1 MANIGRCFPLLV
13 ALLLTVASATCAQR
27 FSLETKGDSLSY
39 LVLTTDST
47 TDRHRL
53 PFPVYRFCTGDVD
66 GDGNID
72 AMVGVVKTTRFDP
85 VMAKRIFIFK
95 NHRGRIRALWMGSRL
110 GGILEDFLFSADGHV
125 VSLQSTTDG
134 RYAVLE
140 HEWRKF
146 GLGALRF
153 LARGVARDEALAC
166 FGKALESP
174 AAAAADSKDGAAA
187 ADSKDGAATAD
198 SKDAA
203 ATADSQAPGYQKE

>member
-166 FGKALESP
+166 FEKALENP
-174 AAAAADSKDGAAA
+174 AA
-187 ADSKDGAATAD
+187 AD

-203 ATADSQAPGYQKE
+203 ATADSQAAATAAESQAPGYQKE

>member
-166 FGKALESP
+166 FEKALESP
-174 AAAAADSKDGAAA
+174 AAADSR
-187 ADSKDGAATAD
+187 
-198 SKDAA
+198 
-203 ATADSQAPGYQKE
+203 Q